1 MGTIHRAVGSPFI
14 SRECVNPQRPQLG
27 KLLVGALHWA
37 SMHQVLYQVP
47 VGTQATIKRLNG
59 IAPPQSP
66 VSLAYCDCNQVT
78 VAHQTAGENKL
89 EVKRSLKPNPNRNEP
104 KMNARRLFLLWSLTT
119 S

>member
-1 MGTIHRAVGSPFI
+1 
-14 SRECVNPQRPQLG
+14 
-27 KLLVGALHWA
+27 
-37 SMHQVLYQVP
+37 MHQVLYQVP

-66 VSLAYCDCNQVT
+66 VSLAYRDCNQVT